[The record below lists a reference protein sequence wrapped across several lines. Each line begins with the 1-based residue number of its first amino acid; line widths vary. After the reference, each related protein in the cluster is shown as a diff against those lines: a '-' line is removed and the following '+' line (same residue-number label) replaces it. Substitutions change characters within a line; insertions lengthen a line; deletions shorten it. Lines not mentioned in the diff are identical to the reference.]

1 MKAIKILSVLLVLV
15 ICATTLLVSCG
26 SNNTISKTI
35 SVADIMNKSWT
46 ADNSGSKLINSYK
59 EIETKG
65 DYRSSDGI
73 FVITQEADAAAEGY
87 QEKYTLRIYNTVTG
101 NEIASLTNSTK
112 YETISSDYS
121 YDQFYTY
128 VQNYFSA
135 INDKYIAVLN
145 IERVESYQYDS
156 NYSRYTSNN
165 FECTMYEFNEDEE
178 GVNDSYVKYTL
189 TVYDAKGTKV
199 KTINHE
205 QIKKLCTNDIYNFD
219 HSSSYYAKIY
229 NTLIDEYL
237 DETEGGTTYSNSGLI
252 VKGTKVYKQVKDGD
266 PTLIKDFGLT
276 KAPYFSSLVAYGD
289 FYLESYNRTYTVYD
303 KDLNKIFDYTV
314 PYYAGNSNGLG
325 GSFLLADGSI
335 LIQYLKQLD
344 QNANDFDIR
353 YEADQKFDLVTIL
366 ANKDGAKELANVNFY
381 IAYLAPALKN
391 LDGQSYYADTVENI
405 AKIYFIGADKML
417 DIGDANSKIVT
428 FSNKGEIVAEVVAND
443 YKITSAPIPINDD
456 LFSVSIIGG
465 GTMLFNDN
473 GEVQSVLTSLNENM
487 LNNKYIVIDNDGI
500 YDLNG
505 EKKYDFKKNS
515 ATYTNMGDA
524 LFINSISNGNPESSI
539 FNDGKLTPVSGTVV
553 DVSTNGYYVVENE
566 TKENN
571 TTKKTYTYF
580 NVNGT
585 SIGTFEN
592 KLSIMTS
599 TDDCLIFSGYEFD
612 TAQNKTVAKIYTFYF
627 TK

>member
-1 MKAIKILSVLLVLV
+1 MKTIKILSVLLVLV

-35 SVADIMNKSWT
+35 SIADIMNKSWT

-65 DYRSSDGI
+65 DYYKDTGI
-73 FVITQEADAAAEGY
+73 FVITSEADAAAEGY
-87 QEKYTLRIYNTVTG
+87 QEKYTRRIYNTVTG

-112 YETISSDYS
+112 YETISSDYN
-121 YDQFYTY
+121 YEQFYTY
-128 VQNYFSA
+128 VENYFSA
-135 INDKYIAVLN
+135 INDNYIAVLN
-145 IERVESYQYDS
+145 IERVD
-156 NYSRYTSNN
+156 NYSYDRNYTAYTSNN
-165 FECTMYEFNEDEE
+165 FGCYMYDFNEDEE

-219 HSSSYYAKIY
+219 YSYASYSKIY

-237 DETEGGTTYSNSGLI
+237 DETEGGTTYSKSGLI

-276 KAPYFSSLVAYGD
+276 KAPYFDFLVAYGD

-303 KDLNKIFDYTV
+303 KDLNKIFDYSA
-314 PYYAGNSNGLG
+314 PYYEG
-325 GSFLLADGSI
+325 GSSQITSSCLLADGSL
-335 LIQYLKQLD
+335 LIQYIKQLD
-344 QNANDFDIR
+344 QNANDFDLR
-353 YEADQKFDLVTIL
+353 YDADQKFDLVTLIV
-366 ANKDGAKELANVNFY
+366 NKDEAKELANVNFY
-381 IAYLAPALKN
+381 IANLVPALKK

-443 YKITSAPIPINDD
+443 YKITSAPTPINDD

-473 GEVQSVLTSLNENM
+473 GEVQSVLASLNKNM

-539 FNDGKLTPVSGTVV
+539 FNDGKLTTVSGTVV
-553 DVSTNGYYVVENE
+553 EVSTNGYYVVENE

-592 KLSIMTS
+592 KLSLLAS
-599 TDDCLIFSGYEFD
+599 SDDCLIFSGYEYD
-612 TAQNKTVAKIYTFYF
+612 NAQNKTITKVYRFSFAK
-627 TK
+627 